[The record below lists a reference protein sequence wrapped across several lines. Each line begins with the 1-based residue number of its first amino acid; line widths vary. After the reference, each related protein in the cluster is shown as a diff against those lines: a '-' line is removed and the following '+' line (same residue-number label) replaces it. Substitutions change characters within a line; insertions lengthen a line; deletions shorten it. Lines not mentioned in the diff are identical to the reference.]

1 MAADRTRSIPGS
13 LFFLGKVAISLGL
26 LGLLFWQADRAA
38 FLRTIAT
45 LSPLVYLGCALLYLL
60 GYLISVVRWQRLL
73 AAESIRLPFGR
84 LCLVY
89 FEGAF
94 FNLFLPTLI
103 GGDIVRGFAIYKIT
117 GGHPASLASIL
128 LDRLSGFAAL
138 ILISLFSLGTGFKK
152 IPNPQIGVMVLCVA
166 GAFLVLL
173 TLLVNNRMKDWA
185 GGLLRV
191 VGLARFQARLQG
203 LVDAIHRYRG
213 HRLVLLQACLLS
225 VILQGLII
233 VTYAVVGWSMRI
245 DIPLIYFFIFVPLV
259 TVVSMLPVSLAGLG
273 VRESGV
279 VYFFS
284 LVGVDAA
291 TSLSMSLV
299 WFSLTVLVSSLG
311 GPAFLLNQ
319 HHAKRDEE

>member
-1 MAADRTRSIPGS
+1 MAADRTRSPLGRF
-13 LFFLGKVAISLGL
+13 LFLGKVAISAGL

-45 LSPLVYLGCALLYLL
+45 LSPVTYLGCALLYLL

-73 AAESIRLPFGR
+73 AAENIRLPFWR

-103 GGDIVRGFAIYKIT
+103 GGDIVRGFAIYRIT

-138 ILISLFSLGTGFKK
+138 ILISLFALAAGFGR
-152 IPNPQIGVMVLCVA
+152 IANLQVSAMILCVA
-166 GAFLVLL
+166 GAFLILL
-173 TLLVNNRMKDWA
+173 TILLNDRLKNWA
-185 GGLLRV
+185 GGLFRIM
-191 VGLARFQARLQG
+191 GLARFQARLQG

-213 HRLVLLQACLLS
+213 QRAILLQACLLS
-225 VILQGLII
+225 VILQVLII
-233 VTYAVVGWSMRI
+233 ATYAVVGWSMQVN
-245 DIPLIYFFIFVPLV
+245 IPLIYFFIFVPLV

-284 LVGVDAA
+284 LVGIDAA

-319 HHAKRDEE
+319 HHAKRDEC